1 MTLLYTAGRALSSS
15 RQIDKDIMATS
26 PPDKETVVLQ
36 LLAEGD
42 AMLCLDARHK
52 GVRVPAEHAH
62 NPALRLILNLN
73 FPHPIDV
80 TAEGIS
86 ARLSFGG
93 RRIACHIPLD
103 ALWAAFEPQTMQGM
117 MWPDSMPPEVAADL
131 VNQQQQKTVSPSP
144 GKAARS
150 KRNHPE
156 QSNKAETGEDVTKE
170 PRQRGHLRIIK

>member
-1 MTLLYTAGRALSSS
+1 MDS
-15 RQIDKDIMATS
+15 S
-26 PPDKETVVLQ
+26 PPDKEATVLQ
-36 LLAEGD
+36 LLAKGD
-42 AMLCLDARHK
+42 TMLCLDARYQ
-52 GVRVPAEHAH
+52 GVRVPAEHAS

-93 RRIACHIPLD
+93 RRVACYIPLA
-103 ALWAAFEPQTMQGM
+103 ALWAAFDPQTMQGM

-131 VNQQQQKTVSPSP
+131 AMPQQPKQQTTAPAGQP
-144 GKAARS
+144 DRP
-150 KRNHPE
+150 KRPHLVQGNRTGTSE
-156 QSNKAETGEDVTKE
+156 ETTEN